1 MPPVA
6 TCGRFDN
13 APAHVILI
21 SHRFATGELG
31 TVHSENEKPRGS
43 RKDQEARRIEKE
55 NAAIVKADLK
65 KAREAIERLQKMD
78 IMRRKEQEGKR
89 RIMKDV
95 RPGES
100 KSQRHNRHERER
112 LAAKYAPMLAALPE
126 GYEKV
131 YESEYPVGIET
142 VYMYLRRGQVHGVKI
157 GQYWYARKA
166 DILAEVDA
174 AKERWRDT
182 VQKNIDRKVARK

>member
-1 MPPVA
+1 MPTVS

-13 APAHVILI
+13 APAHTIII
-21 SHRFATGELG
+21 STRFATGELG

-43 RKDQEARRIEKE
+43 RKDQEARRIEKANE
-55 NAAIVKADLK
+55 AAIKQDLK

-78 IMRRKEQEGKR
+78 LARQHELAARRRK
-89 RIMKDV
+89 MKDV

-112 LAAKYAPMLAALPE
+112 RAAEYAPALAALPP

-131 YESEYPVGIET
+131 HESEYPVGVET

-157 GQYWYARKA
+157 GKTWYARHV
-166 DILAEVDA
+166 DILAGIEA
-174 AKERWRDT
+174 AKARHYEALSR
-182 VQKNIDRKVARK
+182 RKK

>member
-1 MPPVA
+1 MIQS

-13 APAHVILI
+13 APAHTIII
-21 SHRFATGELG
+21 STRFATGELG

-43 RKDQEARRIEKE
+43 RKDQEARRIEKA
-55 NAAIVKADLK
+55 NQQKVKHDIR

-78 IMRRKEQEGKR
+78 IMRKKEQAGR
-89 RIMKDV
+89 RRKMKDV

-166 DILAEVDA
+166 DIMAEVEA
-174 AKERWRDT
+174 AKERWRNT
-182 VQKNIDRKVARK
+182 VQKNIERKGARK